1 MRDCRHVVACV
12 VVAML
17 MSVPPFAHADDS
29 ASRNEITDALT
40 QWTADFNAG
49 RADKTCALFSREL
62 RADYRGQPERGYDG
76 QCDLLKQL
84 LGDST
89 RTFSYALAIKEILV
103 WGDVAVVRLIW
114 TLTIRPKGCA
124 EITAIEPGL
133 DVFRRERD
141 GRWRIIRYMAY
152 EQ

>member
-1 MRDCRHVVACV
+1 
-12 VVAML
+12 
-17 MSVPPFAHADDS
+17 
-29 ASRNEITDALT
+29 
-40 QWTADFNAG
+40 
-49 RADKTCALFSREL
+49 
-62 RADYRGQPERGYDG
+62 
-76 QCDLLKQL
+76 
-84 LGDST
+84 
-89 RTFSYALAIKEILV
+89 V

-114 TLTIRPKGCA
+114 TLTIRPKGGA